1 MFFGD
6 SRYML
11 WVMLPTLILTLYA
24 RWRVESAYR
33 RYSQVPSQRGLSGLQ
48 TARILME
55 RQGLQDVQVE
65 QIAGQMTDHY
75 DPRDKTMRLSESSTG
90 HSVAAMAIVAHE
102 LGHAEQDKTG
112 NALLNLRASLVP
124 VANLGSGLGVWII
137 IIGLGLERIS
147 SIGLAVAGLGVILF
161 GAAVAFTLVTLPVE
175 FDASRRAKR
184 NLAASGL
191 VTPSESKGVDAVL
204 DAAALTYVAAAA
216 GAVLQL
222 LYWVTVLS
230 GRRRD

>member
-55 RQGLQDVQVE
+55 RQGLQAVQVE

-90 HSVAAMAIVAHE
+90 NSVAAMAIVAHE

-124 VANLGSGLGVWII
+124 VANLGTGLGVWTI
-137 IIGLGLERIS
+137 IIGLFLERIS
-147 SIGLAVAGLGVILF
+147 SIGLAVAWLGVLLF
-161 GAAVAFTLVTLPVE
+161 GAAVAFALVTLPVE

-184 NLAASGL
+184 HLAAAGL
-191 VTPSESKGVDAVL
+191 VTPEESRGVDAVL

-222 LYWVTVLS
+222 LYWVSALS
-230 GRRRD
+230 GRSRD